1 MRPDVLFAASSSAAF
16 TSPPLVSR
24 YFLYTFLRSMVLD
37 STAQCIAVFCDQTP
51 RRRQESE
58 PDPPLSTPD
67 TKQNG

>member
-37 STAQCIAVFCDQTP
+37 STAQCIAVFVTKP
-51 RRRQESE
+51 RDAVRKAS
-58 PDPPLSTPD
+58 PILP
-67 TKQNG
+67 